1 MTTLLQEHAEHPISR
16 LPVPEPEALAGD
28 IRKVVEA
35 HHQEN
40 WVRSLSVNGETVN
53 RFAGYFESLFSPR
66 GRLPLRERELIAV
79 IVSATNGCGL
89 CTIHHTRALG
99 EVIEDHARAQRIAL
113 DDHLVPLSRRERA
126 LVDLARKITL
136 SPKSVGEDDF
146 ARLRDAG
153 LSDADILE
161 AVETSAWFN
170 HTNRIF
176 ISLGVVPDDKF
187 FPA

>member
-1 MTTLLQEHAEHPISR
+1 MTTVLDAAIEQPLSR
-16 LPVPEPEALAGD
+16 LPVPDVAALPD
-28 IRKVVEA
+28 DVRKVVDA
-35 HHQEN
+35 HHREN
-40 WVRSLSVNGETVN
+40 WVRSLSLNGETVH

-66 GRLPLRERELIAV
+66 GRLPLQERELIAV

-99 EVIEDHARAQRIAL
+99 DVLDDHARAQRIAL
-113 DDHLVPLSRRERA
+113 DDHLVPLSKRERA
-126 LVDLARKITL
+126 LADLARKITQ
-136 SPKSVGEDDF
+136 SPKAVGEKDF
-146 ARLRDAG
+146 AALRDAG